1 MTPMKNK
8 RTWMRYITENGSY
21 KLVALFVTLILWI
34 TIMGRRNFDYE
45 VDLVLVPQIS
55 KNQDIISQSAQS
67 VYMKL
72 RGTRRQIKQFKREY
86 PKVKIDLRGEPA
98 GSLLVALNSGVIELP
113 DGLKLIKIRPRRV
126 EFEISEM
133 KDAQ

>member
-1 MTPMKNK
+1 MTPMKSK

-55 KNQDIISQSAQS
+55 KNQDLSS
-67 VYMKL
+67 
-72 RGTRRQIKQFKREY
+72 
-86 PKVKIDLRGEPA
+86 
-98 GSLLVALNSGVIELP
+98 
-113 DGLKLIKIRPRRV
+113 
-126 EFEISEM
+126 
-133 KDAQ
+133 